1 MAAAKFSVIPAI
13 SRGVLP
19 MANCSETGML
29 LLTKMPTN
37 EETRIRSGV
46 STFVVVDVESEHR
59 WIEHNADGTTTP
71 RSMTY
76 VLSVRRLSIRN
87 GSLVWE
93 SRPKELALGNGRH
106 AQKRAAYV
114 RRVNKKWARR
124 GLTEKTPVY
133 KDMRMRVG
141 SIVLRAIVD
150 AYREPKPM
158 ALLFPARKI
167 PTSARP
173 YFGTSFRSFPME
185 ELAKPYLY
193 LDYAYE
199 R

>member
-1 MAAAKFSVIPAI
+1 MANKFSVIPAI

-19 MANCSETGML
+19 MTNCSETGVIL
-29 LLTKMPTN
+29 LSRMPTN
-37 EETRIRSGV
+37 EETCIRSGA
-46 STFVVVDVESEHR
+46 SPFVVMDLDSEHR
-59 WIEHNADGTTTP
+59 WIEHHADGTTTP

-76 VLSVRRLSIRN
+76 VLSVRRLSVRN
-87 GSLVWE
+87 DKLVWE
-93 SRPKELALGNGRH
+93 TRPKVLDLGTGRH

-124 GLTEKTPVY
+124 GLTETTPVY
-133 KDMRMRVG
+133 KDMKLRVG
-141 SIVLRAIVD
+141 SIALRAIVD
-150 AYREPKPM
+150 AWNSPKPM
-158 ALLFPARKI
+158 ALFFPARRT
-167 PTSARP
+167 PHVPERP
-173 YFGTSFRSFPME
+173 HFGTKFRSFPME